1 MVAFLNRKFVI
12 ALTLFGS
19 MCPAIV
25 EAASPRISA
34 IGPWGSQRG
43 QTVEVRID
51 GERLADAAEILWYSP
66 GFTVTELVAHPEN
79 YVTAK
84 LQIAGDCPL
93 GLHAFRVRTQSGIS
107 NLLTYS
113 VGNLSEL
120 PETEPNNDFQQPQ
133 PIPLNTTVNG
143 VVTGEDV
150 DYFQIEVKIGQRINL
165 ELEGVRLGYSFFD
178 AYVAVFDVNRFEIA
192 SNDDA
197 SLVRQD
203 CICSFVAPADGKYIV
218 QVRETSF
225 RGDGNSKYRLH
236 VGTFPRPTT
245 SIPLGGKP
253 GESLEVRWLGDPAG
267 ERVQQVLLPGE
278 SPSQFVI
285 YAHDEHGMAPTGNP
299 FRLSD
304 LPNVF
309 EAEPNVDPSQA
320 NAVTPPCAVQGII
333 AEPSDVDRFKFAATK
348 GQVFDIR
355 VFARKMG
362 SPLDSLLTVQQV
374 GKGVILNNDD
384 NAGSPDS
391 YGRITVPEDGEYL
404 VSVQDQLLRG
414 RPDFAYRVEIAPSS
428 PKLKM
433 TLPELDQFVDT
444 LVPLPRGN
452 RFAIMVGTEREDFGA
467 DIPFEFVN
475 LPPGVQVESVP
486 IPNGQTQVPVLFTVA
501 ADAEISGRLVELNG
515 RSADPN
521 IPVSGHLVQRISLVR
536 GDNNRDITHFDTER
550 MGMAVT
556 QECPFSIEI
565 VAPKCPIV
573 RGGSMSLKVRAQRK
587 EGFTKPINLRFLYAP
602 PGLGVNNA
610 LQIAEG
616 ASEVELPLTATG
628 DAALGVWKLVV
639 LGRADTDGG
648 PVTVSSQLA
657 AVEIAE
663 PYVSATFQAASV
675 EQGQKVDLLLKVQKL
690 RDWEGPAK
698 LELVGLPHEVT
709 TEPKEIGMDA
719 TEVTFPIATTANSP
733 AGKHTTLFCR
743 AVVMVN
749 GEPVTHGFGGSEL
762 RIDVPLPPKPTE
774 PAKEAA
780 PVVAEAPKPAGKPL
794 SRLEKLRQA
803 RAQP

>member
-1 MVAFLNRKFVI
+1 MVACFNRKFVA
-12 ALTLFGS
+12 ALALFGS
-19 MCPAIV
+19 LCATL
-25 EAASPRISA
+25 EAASPRVAA

-43 QTVEVRID
+43 QTVNVRID
-51 GERLADAAEILWYSP
+51 GDRLADAAEILWYSP
-66 GFTVTELVAHPEN
+66 GFTVSEFTAHPEN

-93 GLHAFRVRTQSGIS
+93 GLHAFRVRTQSGLS

-113 VGNLSEL
+113 VGNLPELSEA
-120 PETEPNNDFQQPQ
+120 EPNNDFQQPQ

-150 DYFQIEVKIGQRINL
+150 DYFQIEVKKGQRINL

-178 AYVAVFDVNRFEIA
+178 AYVAVLDVNRFEIA

-203 CICSFVAPADGKYIV
+203 CICSFVAAEDGKYVV

-225 RGDGNSKYRLH
+225 RGDVSCRYRLH
-236 VGTFPRPTT
+236 VGTFPRP
-245 SIPLGGKP
+245 IAAMPLGGKP
-253 GESLEVRWLGDPAG
+253 GESLEVRWLGDPVG
-267 ERVQQVLLPGE
+267 ERAQQVLLPTE
-278 SPSQFVI
+278 SSNKFCL
-285 YAHDEHGMAPTGNP
+285 YAQDEHGMAPTGNP
-299 FRLSD
+299 FRISD

-320 NAVTPPCAVQGII
+320 NAITPPCAVQGII
-333 AEPSDVDRFKFAATK
+333 AETNDIDRFKFAATK

-355 VFARKMG
+355 VFARRMG
-362 SPLDSLLTVQQV
+362 SPLDSVLTIQQV
-374 GKGVILNNDD
+374 GKGIILGNDD

-391 YGRITVPEDGEYL
+391 YGRITVPEDGEYM

-414 RPDFAYRVEIAPSS
+414 GPDFAYRVEIAP
-428 PKLKM
+428 PAQQLRM
-433 TLPELDQFVDT
+433 TLPELDQFADT
-444 LVPLPRGN
+444 VVPLPRGN
-452 RFAIMVGTEREDFGA
+452 RFAIMVGTERDDFFA
-467 DIPFEFVN
+467 DIQYDFAN
-475 LPPGVQVESVP
+475 LPAGVQVESMP
-486 IPNGQTQVPVLFTVA
+486 IVKDQFIVPVVFTAA
-501 ADAEISGRLVELNG
+501 ADAEIAGRLVELNG
-515 RSADPN
+515 RSTDPN
-521 IPVSGHLVQRISLVR
+521 LPIAGHLHQRSSLVR

-550 MGMAVT
+550 MAVAVT
-556 QECPFSIEI
+556 QECPFTIEI
-565 VAPKCPIV
+565 VEPKCPIV

-616 ASEVELPLTATG
+616 ANEVDLPLTATG

-657 AVEIAE
+657 PVEIAE
-663 PYVSATFQAASV
+663 PYLSATFQAASV

-698 LELVGLPHEVT
+698 LELLGTPHEVT
-709 TEPKEIGMDA
+709 TEPREIGMDA
-719 TEVTFPIATTANSP
+719 TEVTFPLTTTANSP
-733 AGKHTTLFCR
+733 AGKHTTVICR

-780 PVVAEAPKPAGKPL
+780 PVVAEAPKPADKPL